1 MDTHTHTYI
10 IVITLSAEH
19 NKECLSD
26 DNAELSATKADKQ
39 TSRPTHSYTKSS
51 VPPSRYTVVAT
62 KMSEQFIL

>member
-39 TSRPTHSYTKSS
+39 THTLIHKVLSATQQIHSCCH
-51 VPPSRYTVVAT
+51 
-62 KMSEQFIL
+62 